1 MTVKIEIEASQT
13 SGGQSFKHYIYK
25 IRSAQI
31 QNRKIKTRISQE
43 VYKHMGVTILMVP
56 CYYELT

>member
-13 SGGQSFKHYIYK
+13 SRVPSFKHYIYK

-56 CYYELT
+56 CYCELT